1 MNKGI
6 KTLFGLVGGL
16 VFAANTYA
24 AIVDHGNYL
33 TDTSS
38 GLDWLDGTVTFGKSY
53 DYVSSQF
60 GGSGAYAGWR
70 YAAGDEFNAL
80 LAHFTGTPITG
91 YGVINQETDRID
103 ALVSML
109 GNFSPFSGV
118 FYLAGY
124 ISDTGQ
130 IPSNQYLAGICNND
144 NPNATCM
151 AGASGQDVS
160 VTHLSEVPSSFSQ
173 WNIGS
178 FLVRTSTNNVPEPTS
193 TLLIGLGIVAMAFQR
208 HKSKFR
214 QLKT

>member
-178 FLVRTSTNNVPEPTS
+178 FWSAPAPTTYRSLHRRFLSGSGLLRWPFSDTNTN
-193 TLLIGLGIVAMAFQR
+193 LDN
-208 HKSKFR
+208 
-214 QLKT
+214 